1 MRFKTKSAVFLVIKK
16 DDSILLQKR
25 QNTGFMDGYYDF
37 AVSGHVEKGESL
49 TQAVIREAWE
59 ECRITVD
66 KTQLKLFTILH
77 RQTADDCYY
86 YFYFVLDVTDWA
98 NCDIQIGEVDK
109 IAELRWF
116 ERTNLPSNLLDYNE
130 VALVNLDSQNSL
142 SELGFE

>member
-16 DDSILLQKR
+16 EDSILLQKR

-66 KTQLKLFTILH
+66 KTQLKLFTVLH

-98 NCDIQIGEVDK
+98 NCDSQIGEVDK

-130 VALVNLDSQNSL
+130 VALMNLDSQNSL
-142 SELGFE
+142 TELGFE